1 MPFRLGGRLGWISEA
16 AYVLAGILFLA
27 FCGWK
32 FTLGIGHVL
41 DLRLGDETKYL
52 SYAIGADSPDDPAAW
67 SPLYVA
73 FYRFEHLFFSDPI
86 RLYFFH
92 QKLIAALLPI
102 SLFVYFASRRV
113 PLAIAAAAATYLMI
127 SAANLPVEPKT
138 MHHALAVM
146 FLVLAIF
153 VRLGEHPGRWG
164 LMLAAAA
171 LLSLIRPEYAI
182 AVPGFLL
189 YGLYLVFAVRAR
201 DRELLSCLAVAA
213 IFTAWLYV
221 HYGFPM
227 AGGRTIFA
235 FAQHFALNYS
245 AWHHLGPDPWQ
256 SDYRAIYSAVFHDAP
271 SILAAALANP
281 FAFIHH
287 LASNL
292 LHSPLAV
299 TGLFFAHFNLILP
312 RFEIYT
318 LMEAGLLLAAAIL
331 ALVYFAR
338 AGGSSRSSAQAT
350 PGILETLRS
359 LPETI
364 CLAIFLLPFALM
376 MLILYPRNHYVLGF
390 GTVLFA
396 LAVVTLGRRIGDS
409 LTPSRSLGIFAV
421 LVVMVPSLGAVGVR
435 IDRPMGELS
444 AVPRPALQ
452 TAYFLR
458 GLEIRSVVQVCAWHT
473 PGPGTYA
480 GANFRSISAL
490 DKHQGLIQFLASND
504 IGVIVADDR
513 LRRNPAFYQ
522 DPAWRDFQSMPEKF
536 GFAAHPLPESG
547 GIVVYVRRDLAGLAQ
562 R

>member
-1 MPFRLGGRLGWISEA
+1 
-16 AYVLAGILFLA
+16 
-27 FCGWK
+27 
-32 FTLGIGHVL
+32 
-41 DLRLGDETKYL
+41 
-52 SYAIGADSPDDPAAW
+52 
-67 SPLYVA
+67 
-73 FYRFEHLFFSDPI
+73 
-86 RLYFFH
+86 
-92 QKLIAALLPI
+92 
-102 SLFVYFASRRV
+102 
-113 PLAIAAAAATYLMI
+113 MI

-138 MHHALAVM
+138 MHLALAVM

-171 LLSLIRPEYAI
+171 LLSLIRPEYMI
-182 AVPGFLL
+182 AVLGFLL
-189 YGLYLVFAVRAR
+189 YGAYLVLARRAR
-201 DRELLSCLAVAA
+201 DRELLSFLAIAA

-227 AGGRTIFA
+227 GGGRTIFA

-245 AWHHLGPDPWQ
+245 AWHHLGPDPWE

-271 SILAAALANP
+271 SILAAARANP

-292 LHSPLAV
+292 LHSPLVVA
-299 TGLFFAHFNLILP
+299 GLFFAHFNLILP

-318 LMEAGLLLAAAIL
+318 LVEAGLLLAAAIL
-331 ALVYFAR
+331 AFVYFA
-338 AGGSSRSSAQAT
+338 GGQRRSAAEAA
-350 PGILETLRS
+350 PGILATMRS
-359 LPETI
+359 LPEAI

-390 GTVLFA
+390 GAVLFA
-396 LAVVTLGRRIGDS
+396 LAIVTLGRRIGDS
-409 LTPSRSLGIFAV
+409 LTPSRSFAV
-421 LVVMVPSLGAVGVR
+421 FALLVIMVPSLGATGAR
-435 IDRPMGELS
+435 IDVPMGETS
-444 AVPRPALQ
+444 VVPRPALQ

-458 GLEIRSVVQVCAWHT
+458 GLEIRSVVHVCAWQT

-480 GANFRSISAL
+480 GDNFRSVSAL
-490 DKHQGLIQFLASND
+490 DKHQGLHQFLASDD

-536 GFAAHPLPESG
+536 GFAAHTLPESG
-547 GIVVYVRRDLAGLAQ
+547 GIVVYVRRDLAALAQ

>member
-1 MPFRLGGRLGWISEA
+1 ML
-16 AYVLAGILFLA
+16 VGILFLA

-32 FTLGIGHVL
+32 FTLGIEHVL

-52 SYAIGADSPDDPAAW
+52 SYAIGTDSPADPAAW

-73 FYRFEHLFFSDPI
+73 FYRFEHLFVADPI
-86 RLYFFH
+86 RLYFLH
-92 QKLIAALLPI
+92 QRLIAALLPI
-102 SLFVYFASRRV
+102 SLFVYFASQRV

-138 MHHALAVM
+138 MHLALAVM

-153 VRLGEHPGRWG
+153 VRLGAHPGRWG
-164 LMLAAAA
+164 LMLAASA

-182 AVPGFLL
+182 AVLGFLL
-189 YGLYLVFAVRAR
+189 YGAYLVLATRAR
-201 DRELLSCLAVAA
+201 DRELLSCLAIAA
-213 IFTAWLYV
+213 IFTAWLYA

-227 AGGRTIFA
+227 GGGRTIFA

-245 AWHHLGPDPWQ
+245 AWHHLGPDPWE
-256 SDYRAIYSAVFHDAP
+256 SDYRGIYNAVFHDAP
-271 SILAAALANP
+271 SILAAAGANP
-281 FAFIHH
+281 LAFIHH

-318 LMEAGLLLAAAIL
+318 LAEAGLLLAAAIL
-331 ALVYFAR
+331 AFVYFAR
-338 AGGSSRSSAQAT
+338 SGGPLRSAADAA
-350 PGILETLRS
+350 PGILATMRS

-390 GTVLFA
+390 GAVLFA
-396 LAVVTLGRRIGDS
+396 LAIVTLGRRIGDS
-409 LTPSRSLGIFAV
+409 LTPSRSLAVFAV
-421 LVVMVPSLGAVGVR
+421 LVIMVPSLGATGVR
-435 IDRPMGELS
+435 IDVPMGETS
-444 AVPRPALQ
+444 VVPRPALQ

-458 GLEIRSVVQVCAWHT
+458 GLEIQSVVRVCAWQT

-480 GANFRSISAL
+480 GDNFRSVSAL
-490 DKHQGLIQFLASND
+490 DKHQGLVQFLASED
-504 IGVIVADDR
+504 IGAIVADDR
-513 LRRNPAFYQ
+513 LRKNPAFYQ
-522 DPAWRDFQSMPEKF
+522 DPVWLDFQSMPDKF
-536 GFAAHPLPESG
+536 GFAAYPLPDSG
-547 GIVVYVRRDLAGLAQ
+547 GIVVYVRRDLAALAQ
-562 R
+562 H